1 MADEDVSKNI
11 SSQRISSGVVEA
23 QPIGPT
29 LIDDGGCTCALQEQ
43 LSTEAWR
50 CLANMTTNIYSGQ
63 TGKWF
68 FALNQTDPASLL
80 DLPNSD
86 SNPPNV
92 TTSYAIKDFGNK
104 AQFVAITSSNE
115 PADLGDVT
123 CSGKNDTKAS
133 TAFYKYAASSGIESL
148 SPCWQPG
155 ITPLTIQ
162 NASEWNATGCNLGF
176 FCKCTSPC
184 AWSSLET
191 DADHSTNRRSEQH
204 SRTSTNLLSAFS
216 PCSRSQANG
225 ENYPSH
231 GSL

>member
-1 MADEDVSKNI
+1 MADEDVSKII
-11 SSQRISSGVVEA
+11 SSQDNPSGETEA
-23 QPIGPT
+23 QLTGPT

-50 CLANMTTNIYSGQ
+50 CLANTTTNIYSGQ

-68 FALNQTDPASLL
+68 FAINQTNPASLR
-80 DLPNSD
+80 DSPNSD

-92 TTSYAIKDFGNK
+92 TTSYAIQGYGKK
-104 AQFVAITSSNE
+104 AEFVAITSSNE

-133 TAFYKYAASSGIESL
+133 SAFYRFATTSRVESL

-155 ITPLTIQ
+155 IVPLTIQ

-176 FCKCTSPC
+176 FCKCGSPT
-184 AWSSLET
+184 A
-191 DADHSTNRRSEQH
+191 
-204 SRTSTNLLSAFS
+204 
-216 PCSRSQANG
+216 
-225 ENYPSH
+225 
-231 GSL
+231 